1 MIEVSRNSHRVE
13 PVIRILGVGGAG
25 CAALDR
31 IILDGIDSA
40 TAIALNTDVQ
50 ALNGSVAPDKVHLG
64 REVTRGLGAGGDP
77 EVGYSAAEEAAED
90 IQSALA
96 GANLVFLCAGLG
108 GGTGSGAAPL
118 IAHFARKAGAT
129 VVVFATMPFTFE
141 GRRRRE
147 QAENALAQIREQ
159 ADHVICFEND
169 RMGEASAP
177 TAGVQQAFLAAD
189 ATLSASVRSLVSM
202 VRARGLV
209 GIGLDELAT
218 ALRQRDSRC
227 LFGHGESDGPNR
239 AHEALE
245 RALKSPLMDRGRMLA
260 DAHTVL
266 IHLACGTEVT
276 LNEVTVLM
284 EDFNRHIS
292 DTTRIQFGLTTEPR
306 LTRRLAVTILSS
318 TSAAL
323 GTASAPVEAPARSAA
338 PVPQQPAPAYAPEL
352 AAAPHPAA
360 DAPLFPLD
368 EQADAPA
375 PVRQK
380 APTPRAEPIAAKATQ
395 PAAKAHAEAPAKKE
409 QKAEQMPLEA
419 PSRGR
424 FDKGEPT
431 IVDGQDLDV
440 PTFMRRNVKLK

>member
-1 MIEVSRNSHRVE
+1 MIEVSRTSHRTE
-13 PVIRILGVGGAG
+13 PIIRILGVGGAG
-25 CAALDR
+25 CTVLDR

-40 TAIALNTDVQ
+40 TAVAINTDVQ
-50 ALNGSVAPDKVHLG
+50 SLNGSVAPDKIHLG
-64 REVTRGLGAGGDP
+64 REVTRGLGTGGDP
-77 EVGYSAAEEAAED
+77 EVGYAAAEEAGEE
-90 IQSALA
+90 IQSIIA

-108 GGTGSGAAPL
+108 GGTGSGATPL

-129 VVVFATMPFTFE
+129 VIVFVTMPFSFE

-147 QAENALAQIREQ
+147 QATNALAQIREQ

-189 ATLSASVRSLVSM
+189 ATLSASIRSIAGM

-227 LFGHGESDGPNR
+227 LFGHGESDGANR
-239 AHEALE
+239 AHEALD
-245 RALKSPLMDRGRMLA
+245 RALKSPLMDRGRMLSES
-260 DAHTVL
+260 HTVL
-266 IHLACGTEVT
+266 IHLACGTDVT

-292 DTTRIQFGLTTEPR
+292 DTTRIQFGLTTDSR
-306 LTRRLAVTILSS
+306 LGRKLTVTILSS

-323 GTASAPVEAPARSAA
+323 ASATTHAEAPSRVIA
-338 PVPQQPAPAYAPEL
+338 PPQQPAPAYAP
-352 AAAPHPAA
+352 
-360 DAPLFPLD
+360 
-368 EQADAPA
+368 
-375 PVRQK
+375 
-380 APTPRAEPIAAKATQ
+380 
-395 PAAKAHAEAPAKKE
+395 PAAKDPHPVEDVTLFPPDEPAFEATPPPVKQKVPVPKSESAVAKAPRVPAEPPAKKE